1 MKNNK
6 EQTCNNLDVSPEI
19 YTECKKPIPK
29 GCTLC
34 DFTCHSW
41 NDKIIEIEEQMSSC
55 QGLEGEGIGR
65 KWPWL

>member
-34 DFTCHSW
+34 DFTCHS
-41 NDKIIEIEEQMSSC
+41 
-55 QGLEGEGIGR
+55 
-65 KWPWL
+65 

>member
-19 YTECKKPIPK
+19 YTEWKKPIPK

-34 DFTCHSW
+34 DFIHMPFHLSEKA
-41 NDKIIEIEEQMSSC
+41 NSKDV
-55 QGLEGEGIGR
+55 
-65 KWPWL
+65 